1 MRSRPTDVIIRSL
14 RPLACWKTDKA
25 IRMAPN
31 GKVVE
36 ADGIKEKSGAALDL
50 MAIKRAIPDECFVK
64 SPLKATVYMLFDYG
78 MIAASFYSMWTL
90 SHSQQWAAMPAWQ
103 QWAATGVYWNIAG
116 FFMWCIFV
124 VGHDC
129 GHGTFSDSELLNDI
143 VGHITHGSIMV
154 PYYPWRV
161 SHHVLFFN
169 SLRLQPHFF
178 SPIT

>member
-1 MRSRPTDVIIRSL
+1 
-14 RPLACWKTDKA
+14 
-25 IRMAPN
+25 MAPN

-90 SHSQQWAAMPAWQ
+90 SHSPQWATMPAWQ
-103 QWAATGVYWNIAG
+103 QWVATGVYWNIAG

-161 SHHVLFFN
+161 SFLVLLFEEFASPN
-169 SLRLQPHFF
+169 SPPTPSPHRTTAV
-178 SPIT
+178 SQ